1 MIFQIAL
8 IAFSMF
14 GILHVSRQYKDQK
27 VSVYWFLI
35 WVVFWLI
42 VIAVALAPEMTD
54 VIAEFVGVE
63 KGADL
68 IAYIAIVVLSYSMY
82 RVLVRLEKIRQEMTE
97 LTRWIAIESKNN
109 NIKKKIQL

>member
-8 IAFSMF
+8 IAFSLF

-35 WVVFWLI
+35 WFVFWLI
-42 VIAVALAPEMTD
+42 VIAVALFPEATD
-54 VIAEFVGVE
+54 IIANYVGVE

-82 RVLVRLEKIRQEMTE
+82 RVLVRLERIRQEMTD
-97 LTRWIAIESKNN
+97 LTRKIAIEKEKKNET
-109 NIKKKIQL
+109 

>member
-8 IAFSMF
+8 IAFSLF
-14 GILHVSRQYKDQK
+14 GILHVSRQYRSQK

-35 WVVFWLI
+35 WFVFWLI
-42 VIAVALAPEMTD
+42 VIAVALFPEATD
-54 VIAEFVGVE
+54 IIADYVGVE

-82 RVLVRLEKIRQEMTE
+82 RVLVRLERMRQEMTD
-97 LTRWIAIESKNN
+97 LTRKIAIEKEKNN
-109 NIKKKIQL
+109 ET